1 MNIENRPNTKPVST
15 WGLDPLFWTPA
26 KLFVG
31 DLHAALPSDSASVFF
46 IGTHVVRT
54 VQAVG
59 IVVSVDTRS
68 PKLTVYNGKHYSKLD
83 DGTGVIP
90 CAQFVAPDEVAAMCQ
105 PFDLGSTVSVEG
117 RLSTFRDVRQVVI
130 RSIKHI
136 DPNQEVLG
144 WLERLALR
152 QFLQSSIEPQI

>member
-15 WGLDPLFWTPA
+15 WGLDPMFWTSA

-54 VQAVG
+54 VQVVG

-68 PKLTVYNGKHYSKLD
+68 PKLTVYNGKHYSKH
-83 DGTGVIP
+83 
-90 CAQFVAPDEVAAMCQ
+90 FAARAFMYE
-105 PFDLGSTVSVEG
+105 LGSTVCVEG

-144 WLERLALR
+144 WLERLSLR
-152 QFLQSSIEPQI
+152 QFLQASIEPQI

>member
-15 WGLDPLFWTPA
+15 WGLDPMFWTSA

-54 VQAVG
+54 VQVVG

-68 PKLTVYNGKHYSKLD
+68 PKLT
-83 DGTGVIP
+83 
-90 CAQFVAPDEVAAMCQ
+90 FVAPDEVPAMCQ
-105 PFDLGSTVSVEG
+105 MYELGSTVCVEG

-144 WLERLALR
+144 WLERLSLR
-152 QFLQSSIEPQI
+152 QFLQASIEPQI

>member
-15 WGLDPLFWTPA
+15 WGLDPMFWTSA

-54 VQAVG
+54 VQVVG

-68 PKLTVYNGKHYSKLD
+68 PKLTVYNGKHYSKH
-83 DGTGVIP
+83 
-90 CAQFVAPDEVAAMCQ
+90 FAARAFLTMA
-105 PFDLGSTVSVEG
+105 
-117 RLSTFRDVRQVVI
+117 
-130 RSIKHI
+130 
-136 DPNQEVLG
+136 
-144 WLERLALR
+144 LA
-152 QFLQSSIEPQI
+152 